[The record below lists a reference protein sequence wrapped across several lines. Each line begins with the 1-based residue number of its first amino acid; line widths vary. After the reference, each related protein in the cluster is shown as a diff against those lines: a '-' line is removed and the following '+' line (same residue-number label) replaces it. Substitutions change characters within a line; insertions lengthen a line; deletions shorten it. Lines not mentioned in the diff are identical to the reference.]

1 MVLMENDSAC
11 GLTFIGKEGFDGHPE
26 IFSVLNTLGI

>member
-1 MVLMENDSAC
+1 MENDSAC

-26 IFSVLNTLGI
+26 IFSVLNTFGI